1 MNRRLLLVSLL
12 FLTAAPAGA
21 RAQEHPMV
29 QRAQQAYEALDF
41 AGAITNAQRALQQ
54 RLTREDR
61 IIAYELL
68 GYSYGALDST
78 RQAVDAF
85 RELIFLDPDREPDV
99 DRVSPRITSLY
110 ASALGQVLVV
120 RGVGIDSVSFI
131 AGQGIVPIRYEV
143 SRASRA
149 ITRVVGQG
157 LDVTVDSQI
166 VSQGSREVFWR
177 AVAATGDPVPAG
189 DYQVVVTAIEGG
201 NEFAAAFDIGVAHAA
216 VDTIP
221 HLDSLPGY
229 QEQPEYES
237 PGRNWRPL
245 GLAVLYTGLV
255 AGAAVALENQ
265 SLDIGKREELAGVS
279 LLAII
284 TGVVMSVKK
293 PDPQPVQAN
302 ILYNQLLREELA
314 RRNAQIVEQNTMR
327 RRQTRLTVQ
336 PAGGVEP

>member
-1 MNRRLLLVSLL
+1 
-12 FLTAAPAGA
+12 
-21 RAQEHPMV
+21 MV